1 MEDKASILRFS
12 QSGNLHDHRM
22 GRYPWV
28 IKELDTDPLQET
40 PAHGGSSQV
49 FIAITSKKLIIN
61 YGLAVAARQSPRGD
75 YRHDSSSAHVAS
87 LSSSDC
93 RARGRPTRVWN
104 DCMNNSP
111 KTHSKVDGLAPWP
124 YKRSKQR
131 EGLPPPPSSAIAPF
145 SQATACTLHSIST
158 PKTACSWEP
167 GTTGDWLSW
176 NASPPG
182 P

>member
-49 FIAITSKKLIIN
+49 FIAITSKKLIIK

-75 YRHDSSSAHVAS
+75 YRHDSSSTNVEWVS
-87 LSSSDC
+87 RNDC
-93 RARGRPTRVWN
+93 RARGWPTRAWS
-104 DCMNNSP
+104 DCMNDSP
-111 KTHSKVDGLAPWP
+111 KP
-124 YKRSKQR
+124 
-131 EGLPPPPSSAIAPF
+131 IAPVMV
-145 SQATACTLHSIST
+145 
-158 PKTACSWEP
+158 
-167 GTTGDWLSW
+167 
-176 NASPPG
+176 
-182 P
+182 